1 MRKETYALAFEG
13 KITKSLAI
21 PLLAEY
27 HCSIRLVEFC
37 NRRIKRICWSIGSVI
52 SLGRPEDIVL
62 ILYTGEKDFGLLQS

>member
-13 KITKSLAI
+13 KIPKSLAI
-21 PLLAEY
+21 PLRAEY

-62 ILYTGEKDFGLLQS
+62 ILYTGEWDFGLLRS